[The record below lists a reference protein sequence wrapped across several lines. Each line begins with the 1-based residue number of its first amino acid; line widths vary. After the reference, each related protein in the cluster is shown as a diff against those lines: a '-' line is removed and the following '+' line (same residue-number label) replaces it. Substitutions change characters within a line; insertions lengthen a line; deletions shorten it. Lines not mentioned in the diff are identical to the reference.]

1 MCALRGKHAC
11 WEVWQNHPMWEERWQ
26 RNRRFRWGGQDILT
40 QNSPDISRKY
50 FCRQEPASSDLQ
62 CDRTGVCRPKE
73 MDVLGNFPNTWLPQ
87 NANKYGDLLYF
98 SLNPSNW
105 HLPVA
110 CMLDYYFHKSAT
122 HC

>member
-11 WEVWQNHPMWEERWQ
+11 REVWQNHPMWEERWQ
-26 RNRRFRWGGQDILT
+26 RNGRVRWGGQDILT

-73 MDVLGNFPNTWLPQ
+73 MDVLGNSQKNSNLFPKKFLERLIKLLITWQKGVWP
-87 NANKYGDLLYF
+87 NFTLLCCSF
-98 SLNPSNW
+98 L
-105 HLPVA
+105 
-110 CMLDYYFHKSAT
+110 
-122 HC
+122 